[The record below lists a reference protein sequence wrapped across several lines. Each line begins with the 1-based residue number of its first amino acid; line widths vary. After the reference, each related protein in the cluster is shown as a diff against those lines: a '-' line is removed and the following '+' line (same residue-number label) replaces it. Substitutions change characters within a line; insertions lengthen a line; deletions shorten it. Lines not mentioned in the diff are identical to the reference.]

1 MSKKIQIDEVLSIM
15 QRRKRGMLM
24 KRIKNRIA
32 IARRIAKRKM
42 ASKEKLIKRS
52 RVQARNLM
60 AQKLVGKKMTEL
72 SPSEKVRLSMRLDK
86 LKPKIEA
93 IAKRRLRDVRKA
105 EIERLARER
114 GKSSE

>member
-1 MSKKIQIDEVLSIM
+1 
-15 QRRKRGMLM
+15 
-24 KRIKNRIA
+24 
-32 IARRIAKRKM
+32 
-42 ASKEKLIKRS
+42 
-52 RVQARNLM
+52 
-60 AQKLVGKKMTEL
+60 MTEL